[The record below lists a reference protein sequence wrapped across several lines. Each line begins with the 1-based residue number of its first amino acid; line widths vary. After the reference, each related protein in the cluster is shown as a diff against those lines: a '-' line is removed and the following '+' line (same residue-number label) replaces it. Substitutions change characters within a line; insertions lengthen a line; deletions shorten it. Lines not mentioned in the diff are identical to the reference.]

1 VQVEP
6 FALPLR
12 LSALALLLAL
22 ARSVSAQELPA
33 DSGAFPRG
41 FDQVVYKGLV
51 GNVLDAI
58 PMDPAKRLDLQRTNA
73 VVGSTLLGRTLTVL
87 AGMSHPVLLL
97 GGLAW
102 GVWSAA
108 NIRPASAETQA
119 DGGSDQT
126 GAAIAV
132 QALAIAPLDRSN
144 PESDAAR
151 NTAPEPLLLSAIS
164 AENLDAAS
172 RPRAHVVR
180 IWLPQRAPTQLQ

>member
-1 VQVEP
+1 M
-6 FALPLR
+6 PLR

-33 DSGAFPRG
+33 DSGAFPQG

-73 VVGSTLLGRTLTVL
+73 VVGNTLLGRTLTVL
-87 AGMSHPVLLL
+87 VGISHPVLLL

-108 NIRPASAETQA
+108 NIRPALAEKQVES
-119 DGGSDQT
+119 GSDQT

-132 QALAIAPLDRSN
+132 QALTMVPLARSN
-144 PESDAAR
+144 PEPEAAR

-164 AENLDAAS
+164 AEDLDAAA
-172 RPRAHVVR
+172 RARAHVAHVVK